1 MSTLTALVANSGD
14 GTISTFR
21 INDGGLYRTAVTEIG
36 DGVSTFSD
44 PAFGSRFHAG
54 VKAQVGDTEG
64 PAIVTLGLDDQAT
77 ISILSA
83 AGVGDSMTYLT
94 HSPAHTHLLGVS
106 YSGGFGAVWPIDG
119 DRLGPQSARVEY
131 PNAHSVITTR
141 DARHAYI
148 CSLGAD
154 VLGCFE
160 LTSDGHLTSLG
171 DSPAPA
177 GSGPRHIVL
186 SADEQHAYVI
196 TEFSGEAL
204 HYRRDADGRLAPADS
219 TAAHAT
225 DRGLSH
231 SELGADPLENHH
243 VWGADLH
250 LGADGRFLWCSER
263 TESTIVTIP
272 VHSDGSLGE
281 ARHCIDTEL
290 QPRGFAVS
298 PDGSWV
304 LVAGELSTT
313 VSLYAIRDDGRLVL
327 SDSAET
333 GRKANWVRFV

>member
-14 GTISTFR
+14 GTISTFQ
-21 INDGGLYRTAVTEIG
+21 INDGRLHRATVTEIG

-44 PAFGSRFHAG
+44 PALGSRFHAG
-54 VKAQVGDTEG
+54 VKGQVGDTEG
-64 PAIVTLGLDDQAT
+64 PAIVTLVLDDEAT
-77 ISILSA
+77 ISIESA
-83 AGVGDSMTYLT
+83 AGVDDSMTYLT

-154 VLGCFE
+154 VIGCFE
-160 LTSDGHLTSLG
+160 LSSDGHLTPLG

-204 HYRRDADGRLAPADS
+204 HYRRDAGGRLALADS

-225 DRGLSH
+225 DRGLSR
-231 SELGADPLENHH
+231 SEFGADPLENHY
-243 VWGADLH
+243 VWGADLR
-250 LGADGRFLWCSER
+250 LSADGRFLWCSER

-272 VHSDGSLGE
+272 VHSDGSLGQ
-281 ARHCIDTEL
+281 AMHCIDTEL

-304 LVAGELSTT
+304 LVAGERSTT
-313 VSLYAIRDDGRLVL
+313 VSLYAVRDDCRLEL

-333 GRKANWVRFV
+333 GPKANWVRFV